1 MLNTKLISLFI
12 LIHVS
17 YLMTDYFKVELYY

>member
-12 LIHVS
+12 FIPVPYLIA
-17 YLMTDYFKVELYY
+17 DYFKVELHY